1 MRVVVGDG
9 VDAVR
14 ADKLADP
21 GRGNGGHRD
30 ASKLFDVPSQLHR
43 LRSRFLIG
51 GAHGVEDDVAGTW
64 GVAKRACCEH
74 GRDIASLAQAVGGD
88 ELDSRFRGGGGDGL
102 GHVVG
107 GVEGGGEQCRH
118 DHSADVSLLGELV
131 RRNRVAEGLAYMQVT
146 RGVSRRDHAFPR
158 RPVPPALVLTIKRIP
173 PYPRDVDA
181 WAASAITRP
190 DLRWARRDIKSLN
203 LLPNVLAR
211 QAAREAG
218 AAEAILYDEAT
229 GIVTEG
235 AATSFWI
242 VDEDGVLRT
251 RELGHAIL
259 PGCTRGALV
268 AELGEAGIGHEE
280 GAFTLDQTRRAREAF
295 LTSAT
300 SFVKPITRLD
310 GEPVGE
316 GGVGPVTRRLFEIFA
331 RHVQGGRRNSV
342 A

>member
-1 MRVVVGDG
+1 MARVAYVNGRWLGQRSASVNVEDRGYQFGDG
-9 VDAVR
+9 VYEVLHVHRGRFIDAERHLDRLDRSLREIRLPAPMTR
-14 ADKLADP
+14 AAL
-21 GRGNGGHRD
+21 
-30 ASKLFDVPSQLHR
+30 LQV
-43 LRSRFLIG
+43 
-51 GAHGVEDDVAGTW
+51 
-64 GVAKRACCEH
+64 
-74 GRDIASLAQAVGGD
+74 
-88 ELDSRFRGGGGDGL
+88 
-102 GHVVG
+102 
-107 GVEGGGEQCRH
+107 
-118 DHSADVSLLGELV
+118 LGELV